1 MDRAL
6 PDAQRAAI
14 DQALAPFATEA
25 VRFHALRT
33 RRSGRRSFVSMHVL
47 VPGEWNVK
55 EGHRLLERVERDVRE
70 AVPGASVFTHL
81 ESADDPSSLD
91 DVEFDPRAGRDA
103 TPLGA

>member
-14 DQALAPFATEA
+14 DQALVAAEA

-47 VPGEWNVK
+47 VPGEWSVK
-55 EGHRLLERVERDVRE
+55 QGHRVLERVERDVRE

-81 ESADDPSSLD
+81 ESADDPSSCD
-91 DVEFDPRAGRDA
+91 DVEFDRRGGRDA